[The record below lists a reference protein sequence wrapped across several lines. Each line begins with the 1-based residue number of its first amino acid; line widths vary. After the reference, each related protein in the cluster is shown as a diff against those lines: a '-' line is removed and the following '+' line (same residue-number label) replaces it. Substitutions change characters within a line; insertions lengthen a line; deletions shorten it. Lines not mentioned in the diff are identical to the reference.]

1 MFFNLRLHGVWLLTK
16 YFNPITLN
24 TWAYTAVSVIGSVYM
39 ATENNKN
46 TAKNRDLSIDQANK
60 EAKANAEEYKA
71 NSKALLQ
78 NYNVTVN
85 SIKQQAQEVRNQAGM
100 ELTQAK
106 LDGLKNE
113 STTSAVI
120 ADRGFVGATASR
132 LNEMSNMGTEL
143 LSDQIRQ
150 KAESNMVDIMNKLSE
165 SKYNYE
171 NGMMSNA
178 ISLSR
183 AATQTERAHTQID
196 IAARAGTTS
205 TLGMVFGAVGAGA
218 QGYSVGKQL
227 GGSSSDTKDTSND
240 TPSGGGK

>member
-24 TWAYTAVSVIGSVYM
+24 TWALTGSAVMGGMSIASNVAQNKQTA
-39 ATENNKN
+39 T
-46 TAKNRDLSIDQANK
+46 NRNLSIAQTNR
-60 EAKANAEEYKA
+60 EAKASAEEYKA
-71 NSKALLQ
+71 NAKAILQ

-85 SIKQQAQEVRNQAGM
+85 SIQQQAQEVRNQAGM

-113 STTSAVI
+113 ATTSAVM
-120 ADRGFVGATASR
+120 ADRGLVGATASR
-132 LNEMSNMGTEL
+132 LSEATTMGTEL

-150 KAESNMVDIMNKLSE
+150 KAESNMVDIMNKLTE

-183 AATQTERAHTQID
+183 AATQTERAYTQID
-196 IAARAGTTS
+196 IAARAGTVS
-205 TLGMVFGAVGAGA
+205 TLGMISGAVGASA
-218 QGYSVGKQL
+218 QGAITVKQL
-227 GGSSSDTKDTSND
+227 KS
-240 TPSGGGK
+240 

>member
-1 MFFNLRLHGVWLLTK
+1 MFFNLKLHGVWLLTK

-24 TWAYTAVSVIGSVYM
+24 TWAYTAVTVIGSVYI
-39 ATENNKN
+39 ASENNKN
-46 TAKNRDLSIDQANK
+46 AAKNRDLSIEQANR
-60 EAKANAEEYKA
+60 ESKANAGEYKT
-71 NSKALLQ
+71 NTKALLQ
-78 NYNVTVN
+78 NYNVAVN
-85 SIKQQAQEVRNQAGM
+85 SLQQQAQEVRNQAGM

-120 ADRGFVGATASR
+120 ADRGLVGATASR
-132 LNEMSNMGTEL
+132 LNESTAMGTEL

-150 KAESNMVDIMNKLSE
+150 KAESNMVDIMNKLTE

-171 NGMMSNA
+171 NGLMSNA

-205 TLGMVFGAVGAGA
+205 TLGMIAGGVSSGA
-218 QGYSVGKQL
+218 QGYSVGKQI
-227 GGSSSDTKDTSND
+227 GGN
-240 TPSGGGK
+240 

>member
-113 STTSAVI
+113 ATTSAVM
-120 ADRGFVGATASR
+120 ADRGLVGATAAR
-132 LNEMSNMGTEL
+132 LSESTSMSTEL

-150 KAESNMVDIMNKLSE
+150 KAESNMVDIMNKLTE

>member
-1 MFFNLRLHGVWLLTK
+1 MYFNLKLHGVWSLTT

-24 TWAYTAVSVIGSVYM
+24 TWAMAAGAAVMGGMSVVSNVAQNKQTA
-39 ATENNKN
+39 T
-46 TAKNRDLSIDQANK
+46 NRDLSIDQANT
-60 EAKANAEEYKA
+60 EAKANAKA
-71 NSKALLQ
+71 TLQ
-78 NYNVTVN
+78 SYNLAVN
-85 SIKQQAQEVRNQAGM
+85 TLNQQAQEIRNQAGM

-113 STTSAVI
+113 ATTSAVV

-150 KAESNMVDIMNKLSE
+150 KAESNMVDIMNKLTE

-178 ISLSR
+178 IASSR
-183 AATQTERAHTQID
+183 SATQID
-196 IAARAGTTS
+196 IAARAGTVS
-205 TLGMVFGAVGAGA
+205 TLGMVSGAVGAGA
-218 QGYSVGKQL
+218 QGAVLGKQL
-227 GGSSSDTKDTSND
+227 RS
-240 TPSGGGK
+240 

>member
-1 MFFNLRLHGVWLLTK
+1 MFFNLRLHGVWSLTK

-24 TWAYTAVSVIGSVYM
+24 TWAMAAGAAVMGGMSIMSSREQNKQTA
-39 ATENNKN
+39 T
-46 TAKNRDLSIDQANK
+46 NRDLSIAQTNR
-60 EAKANAEEYKA
+60 EAKASAEEYKA
-71 NSKALLQ
+71 NALALLQ

-85 SIKQQAQEVRNQAGM
+85 NLQQQAQEVRNQAGM

-113 STTSAVI
+113 ATTSAVMS
-120 ADRGFVGATASR
+120 DRGLVGATASR
-132 LNEMSNMGTEL
+132 LSEATNMGTEL

-150 KAESNMVDIMNKLSE
+150 KAESNMVDIMNKLTE

-196 IAARAGTTS
+196 IAARAGTVS
-205 TLGMVFGAVGAGA
+205 TLGMVSGALGAGA
-218 QGYSVGKQL
+218 QGASLGKQV
-227 GGSSSDTKDTSND
+227 GSK
-240 TPSGGGK
+240 

>member
-1 MFFNLRLHGVWLLTK
+1 MFFNLRLQGVWLLTK

-24 TWAYTAVSVIGSVYM
+24 TWAFAAGGAAIMGGMSIASNV
-39 ATENNKN
+39 AQ
-46 TAKNRDLSIDQANK
+46 NRQTVTNRALSIDQANK
-60 EAKANAEEYKA
+60 EAKANAKA
-71 NSKALLQ
+71 TLQ
-78 NYNVTVN
+78 SYNLAVN
-85 SIKQQAQEVRNQAGM
+85 TLNQQAQEVRNQAGM

-113 STTSAVI
+113 ATTSAVV

-150 KAESNMVDIMNKLSE
+150 KAESNMVDIMNKLTE

-178 ISLSR
+178 IASSR
-183 AATQTERAHTQID
+183 SATQID
-196 IAARAGTTS
+196 IAARAGTTT
-205 TLGMVFGAVGAGA
+205 TLGMVSGAVGAGA
-218 QGYSVGKQL
+218 QGVALGKQL
-227 GGSSSDTKDTSND
+227 RS
-240 TPSGGGK
+240 

>member
-1 MFFNLRLHGVWLLTK
+1 MFFNLRLHGVWSLTK

-24 TWAYTAVSVIGSVYM
+24 TWAMTAGAVVMTAGSVM
-39 ATENNKN
+39 SSREQNKQ
-46 TAKNRDLSIDQANK
+46 TAINRDLSIAQANR
-60 EAKANAEEYKA
+60 EAKASAEEYKTNA
-71 NSKALLQ
+71 KAILQ

-85 SIKQQAQEVRNQAGM
+85 TLQQQAQEVRNQAGM

-113 STTSAVI
+113 ATTSAVMS
-120 ADRGFVGATASR
+120 DRGLVGATASR
-132 LNEMSNMGTEL
+132 LNESTAMGTEL

-150 KAESNMVDIMNKLSE
+150 KAESNMVDIMNKLTE

-183 AATQTERAHTQID
+183 AATQTDRAYTQID
-196 IAARAGTTS
+196 IAARAGTIS
-205 TLGMVFGAVGAGA
+205 TVGMVSGAIGAGVQGAVL
-218 QGYSVGKQL
+218 GKQL
-227 GGSSSDTKDTSND
+227 GGSS
-240 TPSGGGK
+240 GGGK

>member
-1 MFFNLRLHGVWLLTK
+1 MFFNLKLHGVWLLTK

-24 TWAYTAVSVIGSVYM
+24 TWAFAAGGAVVMGGMSIASSRAQNKQTAI
-39 ATENNKN
+39 
-46 TAKNRDLSIDQANK
+46 NRDLSIAQTNR
-60 EAKANAEEYKA
+60 EAKASAEEYKA
-71 NSKALLQ
+71 NAKALLQ
-78 NYNVTVN
+78 SYNVTVN
-85 SIKQQAQEVRNQAGM
+85 NLQQQAQEVRNQAGM

-132 LNEMSNMGTEL
+132 LNDSTSMTTAL

-150 KAESNMVDIMNKLSE
+150 KAESNMVDIMNKLTE

-178 ISLSR
+178 IASSR
-183 AATQTERAHTQID
+183 SATQIDRAYTQID
-196 IAARAGTTS
+196 IAARAGTVS
-205 TLGMVFGAVGAGA
+205 TLGMISGAVGAGA
-218 QGYSVGKQL
+218 QGAVLGKQL
-227 GGSSSDTKDTSND
+227 GDS
-240 TPSGGGK
+240 SGGGK